1 MLAYFPTP
9 YPDELFFSVISRLAE
24 VLQYPHQGYF
34 SKEVFGR
41 EQKYIDATLAYHLGW
56 LLTVLPPGHDLTAE
70 KIIQEQTLFP
80 FYQPFVLPDWAQK
93 AKDKMIQPNPNNHH
107 QRMTLYRWK
116 IPESRWLRFC
126 YDCLVADRKQYGQ
139 SYWHRLHQ
147 VPGVKVCPQHG
158 ALIQES
164 QVSIYYRPPNQR
176 YCSAEQALTQA
187 RPVPNPFPP
196 AIQQTLLQLARDAMW
211 LLQHD
216 HSHITSTS
224 LLARFRWVL
233 VDQGLA
239 PYQGRLYIPKI
250 INRFKAHYSPEL
262 LDLLGC
268 PLDYDDSRAW
278 LIRTIRKETAGA
290 KHPLQQ
296 LLAIRALGYSVET
309 FFALPTEISYFG
321 QGPWSC
327 LNLVCDHYRQA
338 VIDTY
343 QLDYQKGNRYP
354 QATFACQTCG
364 FTYLRLGP
372 DTNPEDR
379 YRLDRIV
386 TRGALWETHLAQL
399 RADPTMGPTEIAR
412 QLNADPSTVTNYVI
426 IPAENR
432 PDLQAQREQYRAIW
446 LDALARFPQA
456 KVGELKRHLE
466 IRSAYNWLLRCDRD
480 WYNAHTRERK
490 TRHPSPDSLQRLS
503 RQTDRYWH
511 TRDAQ
516 LAEEVRLIAQQ
527 LLSQSGK
534 PQKLTQSAICCHLNL
549 VGFQPKP
556 QTLPITVQTLKT
568 VAEPYECFAVRRLL
582 WAIQTCD
589 VRATRSDLI
598 RYAGLDAF
606 FRHPHKTLGQ
616 TILNRLDAANLINEQ
631 PLIYTLLPSLQ
642 QDWPGLDTR
651 LAASVIQ
658 SAQRLKHNSGY
669 PTRITVSAI
678 GLDLDQLEALLR
690 HLVML
695 PQTAQTLAQVL
706 ETETAF
712 AQRVLAWIDAQDP
725 DLNRCENRSQF
736 VRLTGLQAYDHLP
749 DVTNMIDQAFEQLQ
763 TQRSKNNRSSSLIDW
778 VARDNILAPAVRQA
792 AQTLKERA
800 DVWITTKSIG
810 QLLDETQLLEVSSG
824 TLLLYQRSKLPQT
837 DQALQEVVETR
848 QQFIQRRLYQLAEQ
862 FHQQGLRPT
871 KTQLLAGINDR
882 TLKASPLL
890 QQTINDILTSSAHL
904 PSTFE
909 ASLQARWAEI
919 DTELAPLI
927 EPAAR
932 HLKAQTDPFVWVSK
946 STIADYLGQYT
957 RITSYQEKLP
967 KTTKELDQVVET
979 SEEFALRRIQWWGR
993 YYQAQKIRPLKWQ
1006 FITKAGVAK
1015 RTNRLSIQA
1024 AIAEVMQT
1032 LASFPTE

>member
-1 MLAYFPTP
+1 
-9 YPDELFFSVISRLAE
+9 
-24 VLQYPHQGYF
+24 
-34 SKEVFGR
+34 
-41 EQKYIDATLAYHLGW
+41 
-56 LLTVLPPGHDLTAE
+56 
-70 KIIQEQTLFP
+70 
-80 FYQPFVLPDWAQK
+80 
-93 AKDKMIQPNPNNHH
+93 
-107 QRMTLYRWK
+107 
-116 IPESRWLRFC
+116 
-126 YDCLVADRKQYGQ
+126 
-139 SYWHRLHQ
+139 
-147 VPGVKVCPQHG
+147 
-158 ALIQES
+158 
-164 QVSIYYRPPNQR
+164 
-176 YCSAEQALTQA
+176 
-187 RPVPNPFPP
+187 
-196 AIQQTLLQLARDAMW
+196 
-211 LLQHD
+211 
-216 HSHITSTS
+216 
-224 LLARFRWVL
+224 
-233 VDQGLA
+233 
-239 PYQGRLYIPKI
+239 
-250 INRFKAHYSPEL
+250 
-262 LDLLGC
+262 
-268 PLDYDDSRAW
+268 
-278 LIRTIRKETAGA
+278 
-290 KHPLQQ
+290 
-296 LLAIRALGYSVET
+296 
-309 FFALPTEISYFG
+309 
-321 QGPWSC
+321 
-327 LNLVCDHYRQA
+327 
-338 VIDTY
+338 
-343 QLDYQKGNRYP
+343 
-354 QATFACQTCG
+354 
-364 FTYLRLGP
+364 
-372 DTNPEDR
+372 
-379 YRLDRIV
+379 
-386 TRGALWETHLAQL
+386 
-399 RADPTMGPTEIAR
+399 
-412 QLNADPSTVTNYVI
+412 
-426 IPAENR
+426 
-432 PDLQAQREQYRAIW
+432 
-446 LDALARFPQA
+446 
-456 KVGELKRHLE
+456 
-466 IRSAYNWLLRCDRD
+466 
-480 WYNAHTRERK
+480 
-490 TRHPSPDSLQRLS
+490 
-503 RQTDRYWH
+503 
-511 TRDAQ
+511 
-516 LAEEVRLIAQQ
+516 
-527 LLSQSGK
+527 
-534 PQKLTQSAICCHLNL
+534 
-549 VGFQPKP
+549 
-556 QTLPITVQTLKT
+556 
-568 VAEPYECFAVRRLL
+568 
-582 WAIQTCD
+582 
-589 VRATRSDLI
+589 
-598 RYAGLDAF
+598 
-606 FRHPHKTLGQ
+606 
-616 TILNRLDAANLINEQ
+616 LNRLDAANLINEQ

-763 TQRSKNNRSSSLIDW
+763 TQRPKNNRSSSLIDW